1 MYVAIVTVLYY
12 HYTDSVGLTVHY
24 VRITC
29 SIIIQRTKQ
38 KISELLAV
46 EEERRK
52 NQSSSGNE
60 DTVDT
65 TQGNYA
71 VIISV

>member
-1 MYVAIVTVLYY
+1 MYVAIVTVFYY
-12 HYTDSVGLTVHY
+12 HYTDSVVLTVHY
-24 VRITC
+24 VLITC
-29 SIIIQRTKQ
+29 SIMIQRTKQ
-38 KISELLAV
+38 EISELLAV

-52 NQSSSGNE
+52 NQSPPGND

-71 VIISV
+71 MIISL